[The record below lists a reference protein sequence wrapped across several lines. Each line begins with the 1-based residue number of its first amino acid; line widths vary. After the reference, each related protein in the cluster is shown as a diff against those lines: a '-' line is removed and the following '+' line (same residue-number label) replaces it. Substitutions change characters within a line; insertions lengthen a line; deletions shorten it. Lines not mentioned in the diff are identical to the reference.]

1 MLMDLRLFRRL
12 LPLVLLLVTT
22 PLPAHVEP
30 SGDAAIELEECRFLS
45 PSRGE
50 DETRTP
56 LPPERVSA
64 LYDVLRG
71 TQVGTLVVSAI
82 ERFRARGVGSSGS
95 HLRLVEVRRDGG
107 PAAEYFE
114 SGELAVSA
122 SLFEG
127 SGGDTPE
134 ARGRLYTAA
143 SFVVHEAVHAIA
155 HHLFLEGRFAPYNS
169 ETKVNEALASF
180 IQGLYLEEIRERD
193 PDYLEPDTVPSWDR
207 CTAHIVRI
215 LRQYGITPES
225 GFDETYDHLAELQ
238 LEADEVT
245 AQMLAKLWQYFQFIH
260 GSGEAAELWKLGEQ
274 SPPRFRVVER
284 LTTMIARDVE
294 QRRCNLDETF
304 AFMTNRII
312 LYGHYP
318 DTPPDT
324 TACQYF
330 GDFLRAVRVEEEV
343 TDFLREQID
352 RWLARRGL
360 SAKTPR
366 ASK

>member
-1 MLMDLRLFRRL
+1 MLMDMPLFRRL
-12 LPLVLLLVTT
+12 LPLLLLLATT

-30 SGDAAIELEECRFLS
+30 SGDVAIELEECRFLS
-45 PSRGE
+45 PTRGE

-56 LPPERVSA
+56 LSPERITA
-64 LYDVLRG
+64 LYEVLRG
-71 TQVGTLVVSAI
+71 TRVGSLVVTAI
-82 ERFRARGVGSSGS
+82 EYFRTHGIGGAGRQLS
-95 HLRLVEVRRDGG
+95 LVEVRREGG

-122 SLFEG
+122 RLFEG

-134 ARGRLYTAA
+134 AHGRLYTAA

-155 HHLFLEGRFAPYNS
+155 HHLFLEGRFASYNA
-169 ETKVNEALASF
+169 ETKVNEALAYF
-180 IQGLYLEEIRERD
+180 IQGLYLDEIREHD
-193 PDYLEPDTVPSWDR
+193 PKYLEPEAVPSWDR
-207 CTAHIVRI
+207 CTAQIVRI
-215 LRQYGITPES
+215 LRQYGITPQT

-260 GSGEAAELWKLGEQ
+260 GSGEAAELWKLGDQ
-274 SPPRFRVVER
+274 SPPRYRVVER

-318 DTPPDT
+318 DTPPET
-324 TACQYF
+324 TACQYI
-330 GDFLRAVRVEEEV
+330 GDFVRALRVEEEL
-343 TDFLREQID
+343 TDVLRAQID
-352 RWLARRGL
+352 RWLARQGL
-360 SAKTPR
+360 SSNPR
-366 ASK
+366 